1 MSTDVRSARDFDEEG
16 FHEIQLSGK
25 QLVFLCMA
33 TTVVSI
39 VIFLCGVLVGRGVR
53 PVETIAEAA
62 SPSVTAD
69 APAAEP
75 AAPPPAALPAVPG
88 KPATANSATRSAAAT
103 PAPPPAAAA
112 SRAVEEP
119 RPVPDS

>member
-1 MSTDVRSARDFDEEG
+1 MSTDVRSTRDFEDDG

-62 SPSVTAD
+62 SARERSRFVTASGL
-69 APAAEP
+69 PRVF
-75 AAPPPAALPAVPG
+75 AAPHRACGALWRNNAGV
-88 KPATANSATRSAAAT
+88 
-103 PAPPPAAAA
+103 AA
-112 SRAVEEP
+112 SRHREGRFVWTS
-119 RPVPDS
+119 RRCLSS